1 MILIIKQTM
10 RYWQERI
17 VLIGMNKVPVKGI
30 PSFLPPSTNLKFIR
44 HENWY
49 IIRLY
54 NISYNV
60 LLSLGRDNLLDKD
73 LVLLDINSLAK
84 LLCIM
89 IYIAFLLDYY
99 IIIRKTERMLM
110 TKQKEK

>member
-1 MILIIKQTM
+1 MLSFLLFTVNNI
-10 RYWQERI
+10 
-17 VLIGMNKVPVKGI
+17 NKLPTKGI
-30 PSFLPPSTNLKFIR
+30 PSFLPPSSNLKFI
-44 HENWY
+44 EYNWY

-73 LVLLDINSLAK
+73 LVLLDKNSLAK